1 MTFACKINHKQ
12 SHTIIS
18 LAYFYHWPLGG
29 TICLFNTSM
38 QGVFSTHSC
47 CVSVSCWAT
56 CWLLQRSVLKMPAC
70 PKATGSSS
78 MMGRTEASRCTT
90 STSTFSVGAVWGGPL
105 ANAQL
110 PAPTIQPCMFTS
122 VVWLPVLLNL
132 IEPKYICGNKRHITT
147 PLVLS
152 SVLWLTTTSS
162 FSLPALKELFY
173 STHWIGPRS
182 SINWKLLEHQ
192 YYRLESMPT
201 K

>member
-1 MTFACKINHKQ
+1 MTFACEINYKQ

-18 LAYFYHWPLGG
+18 LAYFYQWPLGG
-29 TICLFNTSM
+29 TICLFNTLM

-47 CVSVSCWAT
+47 CVSLSCWAT

-70 PKATGSSS
+70 PKATGLSS

-90 STSTFSVGAVWGGPL
+90 STSTFSVGAVWGGLL

-147 PLVLS
+147 PLVLLS
-152 SVLWLTTTSS
+152 LFLNRTFFNRKLDRVLQW
-162 FSLPALKELFY
+162 
-173 STHWIGPRS
+173 G
-182 SINWKLLEHQ
+182 
-192 YYRLESMPT
+192 
-201 K
+201 